1 MRLHLLCVGNRQP
14 AWINQGF
21 DAYARRM
28 PRECALSLSEVPTR
42 HRGKAADLKRAV
54 DKEGERLI
62 QSIPEGA
69 LVIALDA
76 DGEPWTTRQLA
87 DRLQEWRADYQHVAL
102 LVGGAEG
109 LSAACLDRAQRR
121 WSLSPLTLPHGLVRI
136 VVAEQLYR
144 AWTILSGHPYH
155 RE

>member
-1 MRLHLLCVGNRQP
+1 
-14 AWINQGF
+14 
-21 DAYARRM
+21 M
-28 PRECALSLSEVPTR
+28 PRECALTLTEVPTR

-76 DGEPWTTRQLA
+76 EGEPWTTKQLA
-87 DRLQEWRADYQHVAL
+87 DRLDEWRTIYQHVAL
-102 LVGGAEG
+102 LVGSAEG
-109 LSAACLDRAQRR
+109 LSAACLERAQLR
-121 WSLSPLTLPHGLVRI
+121 WSLSPLTLPHGLARI
-136 VVAEQLYR
+136 FVAEQLYR